1 MKVLV
6 TGGSGMV
13 GSYLKEI
20 NPDWIYLSSSD
31 WNLLSIDGAVECIN
45 SYNPDCVVHLAAKVG
60 GIADN
65 MNNPFEYY
73 EQNVLLNT
81 NIFRATRSNKNVKQ
95 FIGILSTC
103 AYQDESPVYPITE
116 EMIYDGMPNITN
128 LGYGFSKRM
137 LAMEIDMARRNGMNY
152 SYIIP
157 SNLYG
162 KYESGNFFSKH
173 FIGALIDKIIEAE
186 ENGSGYI
193 TLFGDGTPIRQF
205 TYAGDVSNV
214 IDLMVKN
221 GITENMNVS
230 IEQPLSVHEIATI
243 SMEATGNTNLEIRYD
258 TTMPNGQHRRDVSIE
273 KLKKVLPNFKF
284 TSYIDGIRMTY
295 EYTKTN
301 KGKSK

>member
-13 GSYLKEI
+13 GSYLKET
-20 NPDWIYLSSSD
+20 NPDWIYLSSSNCD
-31 WNLLSIDGAVECIN
+31 LLSFEQVKNTIDYY
-45 SYNPDCVVHLAAKVG
+45 SPDCVVHLAAKVG

-73 EQNVLLNT
+73 EQNVLMNT
-81 NIFRATRSNKNVKQ
+81 NVFRVVRNNKKVKQ

-103 AYQDESPVYPITE
+103 AYQDESPIYPITE
-116 EMIYDGMPNITN
+116 EMIYDGMPNVTN

-137 LAMEIDMARRNGMNY
+137 LAMEIDMARNNGMNY

-162 KYESGNFFSKH
+162 KYETGNFFSKH
-173 FIGALIDKIIEAE
+173 FIGALIDKIIQAE
-186 ENGSGYI
+186 ENGSEYI

-205 TYAGDVSNV
+205 TYAGDVARI
-214 IDLMVKN
+214 IDMMVKRGTN
-221 GITENMNVS
+221 ENMNVS
-230 IEQPLSVHEIATI
+230 IEQPLSVNEIAKLAL
-243 SMEATGNTNLEIRYD
+243 EATGNTNLQVRYD
-258 TTMPNGQHRRDVSIE
+258 TSMPNGQHRRDVSIE
-273 KLKKVLPNFKF
+273 KLKKVFPNFEF
-284 TSYIDGIRMTY
+284 TSYIDGIKMTY

-301 KGKSK
+301 KGKAR

>member
-243 SMEATGNTNLEIRYD
+243 AMEATGNTNLEIRYD
-258 TTMPNGQHRRDVSIE
+258 TTMPNGQHRKDVSIE

>member
-31 WNLLSIDGAVECIN
+31 CNLLSIDGAVECIN

-243 SMEATGNTNLEIRYD
+243 AMEATGNTNLEIRYD

-273 KLKKVLPNFKF
+273 KLKKVFPNFKF

-295 EYTKTN
+295 EYTKTTN
-301 KGKSK
+301 GKAK

>member
-20 NPDWIYLSSSD
+20 NPDWIYQSSSD
-31 WNLLSIDGAVECIN
+31 CNLLSIDGAVECIN

-243 SMEATGNTNLEIRYD
+243 AMEATGNTNLEIRYD

-273 KLKKVLPNFKF
+273 KLKKVFPNFKF

-301 KGKSK
+301 KGKAK